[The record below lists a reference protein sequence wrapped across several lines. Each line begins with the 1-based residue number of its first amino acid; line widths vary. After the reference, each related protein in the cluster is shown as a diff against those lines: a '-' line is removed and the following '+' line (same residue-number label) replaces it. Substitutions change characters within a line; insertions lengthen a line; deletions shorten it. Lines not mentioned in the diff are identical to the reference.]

1 MIHIENKVR
10 FLSNE
15 KVPIMWGYQRFERHA
30 AEIYTRAIYTKFLT
44 EMMNA
49 TAFGVREIEKN
60 KKYMNLKETLSMRT
74 HNSTGRYSLC
84 R

>member
-30 AEIYTRAIYTKFLT
+30 AEIYTRAIYSKFPI

-49 TAFGVREIEKN
+49 IAFGVREIEKDKN
-60 KKYMNLKETLSMRT
+60 MNLKETLSMRT
-74 HNSTGRYSLC
+74 QNLTGRYSLC
-84 R
+84 M